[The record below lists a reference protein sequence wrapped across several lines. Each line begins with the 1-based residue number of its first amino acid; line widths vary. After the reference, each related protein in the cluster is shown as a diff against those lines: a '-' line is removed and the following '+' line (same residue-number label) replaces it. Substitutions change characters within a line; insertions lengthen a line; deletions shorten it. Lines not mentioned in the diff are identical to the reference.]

1 MHRPF
6 KRNNRS
12 VTRVAFQRLK
22 KPKLTAQLRTS
33 GKRSENRCFQ
43 GGASERGR
51 ELQDE
56 EQRGAWKGSRTS
68 HLGPAEQRHQWPHRR
83 APKPR
88 RPRTRPPFRAADF
101 NCGGCMLTPPSQKS
115 GPNREVRCLLEQ
127 TFPGENVHQK
137 LTLQARGSFPDKL
150 TRCPSGHVLDRGPG
164 SFLTL
169 MPTRPQTCL
178 RRASAL

>member
-1 MHRPF
+1 MGSGRKTDAF
-6 KRNNRS
+6 KEGRARGAVSSKTRNRGVPGRVPALPTWAPPSSGTSGPTGGPRS
-12 VTRVAFQRLK
+12 LAVLAHGH
-22 KPKLTAQLRTS
+22 PSELRTLTV
-33 GKRSENRCFQ
+33 
-43 GGASERGR
+43 GGACS
-51 ELQDE
+51 
-56 EQRGAWKGSRTS
+56 
-68 HLGPAEQRHQWPHRR
+68 P
-83 APKPR
+83 
-88 RPRTRPPFRAADF
+88 
-101 NCGGCMLTPPSQKS
+101 PPSQKS